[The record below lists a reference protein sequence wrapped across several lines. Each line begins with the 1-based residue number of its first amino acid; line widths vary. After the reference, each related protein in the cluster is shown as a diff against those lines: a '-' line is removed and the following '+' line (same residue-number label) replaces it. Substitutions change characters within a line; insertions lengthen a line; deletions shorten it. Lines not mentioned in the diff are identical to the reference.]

1 MNKKLSY
8 SLILAVSATFTIS
21 SQAATLFGA
30 ANGDRSSTTCTSL
43 PTFADLKAALSAAV
57 VASGGGT
64 NATSTQGFGLPMWAT
79 LVDASGRV
87 CAVAKIGGTD
97 PWPGSR
103 VISAQ
108 KANTANAF
116 STNQIALSTANL
128 FSAVQPGGSLYGLQ
142 HSNPVNTLVAYRGSA
157 TSFGTASDPM
167 VGLRV
172 GGVNVFGG
180 GLALYDVNKQAIGA
194 IGVSGDSSCADHN
207 TAWVIR
213 EKLIGKGTGSGI
225 VGTSVPGGVG
235 ANGTD
240 NIVYDISPNPSGG
253 TGKSAGGFGHAQ
265 CNGSNTP
272 PNSPAT
278 AGAY

>member
-1 MNKKLSY
+1 MNKKISAALF
-8 SLILAVSATFTIS
+8 LAVSATFS
-21 SQAATLFGA
+21 VSALAGNA
-30 ANGDRSSTTCTSL
+30 DRSGTTCASL
-43 PTFADLKAALSAAV
+43 PTFADLQAALSAAV
-57 VASGGGT
+57 VSSGGGT

-116 STNQIALSTANL
+116 STNQVALSTANL
-128 FSAVQPGGSLYGLQ
+128 YSAVQPGGGLYGLQ
-142 HSNPVNTLVAYRGSA
+142 HSNPVNPLVAYRGAA
-157 TSFGTASDPM
+157 TNFGTASDPM
-167 VGLRV
+167 VGLRI
-172 GGVNVFGG
+172 GGINVFGG
-180 GLALYDVNKQAIGA
+180 GLALYDANKQAIGA

-225 VGTSVPGGVG
+225 VGTSVPGGFG

-240 NIVYDISPNPSGG
+240 NIIYDRNSSSPS
-253 TGKSAGGFGHAQ
+253 GFGHPQ
-265 CNGSNTP
+265 CS
-272 PNSPAT
+272 AT
-278 AGAY
+278 VTVPSSLAGPSGTY